1 LELCSSQPMAAKRA
15 TPSKKE
21 KELKEKFDKSKQD
34 LKDLKGEIKS
44 LKEEIKLL
52 KKNHIDIDDNSN
64 IIRIKHEFEIN
75 QSLLSWVEA
84 SKLSQPKMH
93 MLIHTALQIGILA
106 KMQGK
111 VSHTLSMFKKEIDSE
126 LGLIQ
131 SYMATIEYKFRKDS
145 SYKTSLE
152 EVVAEE
158 LNKHLIET
166 GKKDTIVATGA
177 QSEDGTSKKGDV
189 TSTIMEGGVP
199 KNMAIEVKFAQEYQK
214 GDVRQVTTK
223 GLRADPKQFIEQAL
237 GSRSNRTAEYCIF
250 VVDAGLR
257 PFEMNGRTIEFF
269 PEVKG
274 FIAVVDVENDR
285 HESLRVAYDLARSM
299 TITQQPINFDY
310 GVLSFLLQDLELTM
324 RRQIHIT
331 NVGTNILTR
340 FNTHNTE
347 VVKSLNSTRK
357 KIEQDIELFEGELA
371 ATKKAIS
378 EMRRL
383 ITSFLVDGELSPK
396 ELRQMWLKEK
406 ENSLYLTAKNDA
418 KEWMDSVNAR
428 LEEEDA
434 KNAEKINP
442 ENADD
447 KVSDIQ
453 LSETAY
459 EDMKVQELKELLKA
473 AGKPVS
479 GKKPDLIA
487 RLNE

>member
-1 LELCSSQPMAAKRA
+1 
-15 TPSKKE
+15 
-21 KELKEKFDKSKQD
+21 
-34 LKDLKGEIKS
+34 
-44 LKEEIKLL
+44 
-52 KKNHIDIDDNSN
+52 
-64 IIRIKHEFEIN
+64 
-75 QSLLSWVEA
+75 
-84 SKLSQPKMH
+84 
-93 MLIHTALQIGILA
+93 
-106 KMQGK
+106 
-111 VSHTLSMFKKEIDSE
+111 
-126 LGLIQ
+126 
-131 SYMATIEYKFRKDS
+131 
-145 SYKTSLE
+145 
-152 EVVAEE
+152 
-158 LNKHLIET
+158 
-166 GKKDTIVATGA
+166 
-177 QSEDGTSKKGDV
+177 
-189 TSTIMEGGVP
+189 
-199 KNMAIEVKFAQEYQK
+199 
-214 GDVRQVTTK
+214 
-223 GLRADPKQFIEQAL
+223 
-237 GSRSNRTAEYCIF
+237 
-250 VVDAGLR
+250 
-257 PFEMNGRTIEFF
+257 
-269 PEVKG
+269 
-274 FIAVVDVENDR
+274 
-285 HESLRVAYDLARSM
+285 
-299 TITQQPINFDY
+299 
-310 GVLSFLLQDLELTM
+310 M

-340 FNTHNTE
+340 FNNHNTD
-347 VVKSLNSTRK
+347 VVKSLNATRK
-357 KIEQDIELFEGELA
+357 RIEQDIELFEGELA

-406 ENSLYLTAKNDA
+406 ENSLYLTARNDA

>member
-1 LELCSSQPMAAKRA
+1 MAA
-15 TPSKKE
+15 KKE
-21 KELKEKFDKSKQD
+21 KELKENFDKSKQE

-44 LKEEIKLL
+44 LKGEIKLL
-52 KKNHIDIDDNSN
+52 KKKHIEIDGNSN

-75 QSLLSWVEA
+75 PSLLSWVEA
-84 SKLSQPKMH
+84 SQLSQPKMH
-93 MLIHTALQIGILA
+93 MLIHTALQVGILA

-126 LGLIQ
+126 LGIIQ
-131 SYMATIEYKFRKDS
+131 SYMNTMEYKFRKDN

-152 EVVAEE
+152 VVVAEE

-166 GKKDTIVATGA
+166 GMKDTIAATGA

-189 TSTIMEGGVP
+189 TSTIVQDGVP
-199 KNMAIEVKFAQEYQK
+199 KNMAIEVKFSQDYQK
-214 GDVRQVTTK
+214 GDVRKVTTK
-223 GLRADPKQFIEQAL
+223 GLRADPKQFMEQVL

-250 VVDAGLR
+250 VVDAGLE
-257 PFEMNGRTIEFF
+257 PFEMNGRTIEFY
-269 PEVKG
+269 PDVKG
-274 FIAVVDVENDR
+274 FIAVVDVEEHR
-285 HESLRVAYDLARSM
+285 HEPLRVAYDLARSM

-340 FNTHNTE
+340 FSTHNTD

-383 ITSFLVDGELSPK
+383 LTSFLVDGELSPK

-428 LEEEDA
+428 LEKEDA

-447 KVSDIQ
+447 KVSDVQ
-453 LSETAY
+453 LSETGY
-459 EDMKVQELKELLKA
+459 KDMTVAELKELLKA

-479 GKKPDLIA
+479 GTKAKLIA